1 MPEWAKPPMKGAS
14 SHTISRRASFND
26 FVPLMLRDAF
36 KKKIVKFGDFVLKGG
51 RGSFQKPNFY
61 IPLNWDF

>member
-1 MPEWAKPPMKGAS
+1 MQIGNGAG
-14 SHTISRRASFND
+14 IKRGE
-26 FVPLMLRDAF
+26 LRDAF
-36 KKKIVKFGDFVLKGG
+36 KKKIVKFGDFVVKGG